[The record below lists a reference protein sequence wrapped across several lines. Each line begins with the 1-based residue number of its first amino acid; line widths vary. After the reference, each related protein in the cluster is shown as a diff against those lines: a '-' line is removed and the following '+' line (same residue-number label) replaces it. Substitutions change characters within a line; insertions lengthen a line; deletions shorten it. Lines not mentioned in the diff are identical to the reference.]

1 MEEDVLFEKKQKQL
15 KKLLKE
21 LSHKRGRHTELVSLY
36 VPVGYNL
43 NEAKNQISQEVGTA
57 VNIKSKSTRKNVM
70 DALEKVNQR
79 LKLYRQTPELGLV
92 ILCGNTSEREG
103 MQKVELWDIE
113 LIKPIK
119 TRIYRCD
126 QRFVLEPL
134 REQIKEKEIYGLVSI
149 DTSEA
154 AIGFLMGKSVDIAF
168 KAKSFVPGKEIK
180 GGQSAQRFSRV
191 RDGLILNFKKEIG
204 ENITNLFSPEVKN
217 LNGILIGGPGGIKES
232 LATGPYIAQ
241 HLKKLIIS
249 VKDTGYAGESGIK
262 ELIERSEK
270 ELENTAVMKEKKIL
284 LKFLEFLKK
293 NSALVV
299 YGRAAVDN
307 AIQMGAIETLIV
319 SDGILN
325 ENEEEDYEQKTEN
338 ISADFRIV
346 STETPEGVQFYHL
359 GGIGA
364 ILRYEIY

>member
-1 MEEDVLFEKKQKQL
+1 MEDKALVEKKQKQL

-21 LSHKRGRHTELVSLY
+21 LSRKRGRHTELVSLY
-36 VPVGYNL
+36 VPAGYNL
-43 NEAKNQISQEVGTA
+43 NEAKNQIAQEAGTA

-79 LKLYRQTPELGLV
+79 LKLYNQTPEKGLV
-92 ILCGNTSEREG
+92 ILCGNVSEKEG
-103 MQKVELWDIE
+103 MQKLELWDIE
-113 LIKPIK
+113 LLNPIN

-134 REQIKEKEIYGLVSI
+134 KNQIKEREIYGIVSI

-154 AIGFLMGKSVDIAF
+154 AIGFLRGKSVEVVF

-204 ENITNLFSPEVKN
+204 EQITNIFGPEEKN
-217 LNGILIGGPGGIKES
+217 LGGILIGGPGGIKDD
-232 LATGPYIAQ
+232 LAAGPYMAEN
-241 HLKKLIIS
+241 LKKLIIS
-249 VKDTGYAGESGIK
+249 IKDTGYAGPEGLK

-270 ELENTAVMKEKKIL
+270 ELENTSVVKERNIINR
-284 LKFLEFLKK
+284 FLVLLKK
-293 NSALVV
+293 NSSLAA
-299 YGRAAVDN
+299 YGKAAVDN
-307 AIQMGAIETLIV
+307 AISLGAVEILIV
-319 SDGILN
+319 SDTISDD
-325 ENEEEDYEQKTEN
+325 EKDRYEEKADS
-338 ISADFRIV
+338 ISAEFHVV
-346 STETPEGVQFYHL
+346 SDQTPEGIQFYHL

-364 ILRYEIY
+364 ILRYELY